1 MALPQTYQKLVAI
14 KPGNDLRDA
23 CAVHEVEL
31 QMPQPGDILVRT
43 HYSGVN
49 AADYLTALGRYLSR
63 TEPPHDLGSESV
75 GEVVA
80 IGAGVQNFKVG
91 DPILSLVDGGYT
103 EFFTTKARYAIPIPE
118 ASPEA
123 VSLAVSGLTASI
135 ALNVTGAMTSGETIL
150 VTAAAGGTGSMA
162 VQLAKLAG
170 NTVIG
175 TCGNDDK
182 VAYLESLGCDRPI
195 NYRSEDVKKVLKA
208 EYPGG
213 VDIVFES
220 VGGDMFDLAVKALAN
235 HGRLIVIGSISEYE
249 SGPQAVT
256 RPRIGYSLMRK
267 SASVRAFW
275 LMSFFRETSEHM
287 TQLLALVNEGKLKP
301 GADDTSF
308 TGVTGAL
315 DAIEYMYEGKN
326 IGKVVVDFTG

>member
-1 MALPQTYQKLVAI
+1 MTLPQTYQKLVAVN
-14 KPGNDLRDA
+14 PGNDLRDA
-23 CAVHEVEL
+23 CEVQDVEL
-31 QMPQPGDILVRT
+31 RMPLPGDVLIRT

-49 AADYLTALGRYLSR
+49 AADYLMALGRYLSR

-80 IGAGVQNFKVG
+80 IGEGVQNFKVG
-91 DPILSLVDGGYT
+91 DYVLSLTDGGYT
-103 EFFTTKARYAIPIPE
+103 EFFTTKARYAIPVPKS
-118 ASPEA
+118 SPEII
-123 VSLAVSGLTASI
+123 SLAVSGLTASI
-135 ALNVTGAMTSGETIL
+135 ALDVTGAMTSGETVL

-162 VQLAKLAG
+162 VQLAKIAG

-195 NYRSEDVKKVLKA
+195 NYRSEDIKQVLKA

-235 HGRLIVIGSISEYE
+235 HGRLIVIGAISEYE

-256 RPRIGYSLMRK
+256 RPRIGYSLMTK

-275 LMSFFRETSEHM
+275 LMSFFRQTTEHM
-287 TQLLALVNEGKLKP
+287 TKLLTLVNEGKLRLD
-301 GADDTSF
+301 ADDTSF
-308 TGVTGAL
+308 TGAAGAL
-315 DAIEYMYEGKN
+315 DALEYMYEGKN